1 MNDDLVLLPR
11 PRAIAR
17 TGGEF
22 TLPDSGTI
30 QLALAQPRDA
40 LFTAKRLQS
49 ALNFYA
55 GAAFAIAGGDLA
67 DAVRLALNPAAR
79 PQGYSLT
86 ISADGIQIV
95 GGDLA
100 GLYYGA
106 VTLAQLLRTQGKTLP
121 TLVIVDHPDF
131 LRRGVM
137 LDVSRDR
144 VPKMDTVMGLIDL
157 LSSWKI
163 NEFQLYIEHTFA
175 YREHEI
181 VWRNASPFTAEEMLT
196 LDAYCRERHI
206 DLVPNQN
213 SFGHWHRW
221 FAHPEY
227 LHLAETETGVMTPW
241 GTKQDHPFSL
251 SPAAMEALPLLGR
264 LFDELLPNFSS
275 PFFNVG
281 CDETFDLGMGRSK
294 ALVEARGKGRVY
306 LDFLLGIHELVKA
319 RGRTMQF
326 WGDII
331 NQHPELV
338 PELPADVTA
347 LEWGYESWWDF
358 DSHGARF
365 AQSGIPFYT
374 CPGTS
379 SWLTIAG
386 RTDNMLGN
394 IRGAVVSGR
403 KHGAVGVLNTAWGD
417 LGHWQQLPADY
428 PGFAYGAASAWC
440 ADANLE
446 IDLAAAL
453 DAHAFF
459 DRAGVMG
466 RLALALGNA
475 YKQTG
480 VLINNSSLLFWLY
493 QMPLAE
499 LRAIGERWL
508 DDASRQIIDSD
519 SALGDHLK
527 ATAAYIDQTV
537 RDLEAAQMRRPDAP
551 LIAREYAL
559 MARMLAHGAQRG
571 LLQLGLASMSRAE
584 LAQELAAIEAE
595 FRALWLERSRP
606 GGLDDSAARLRKAA
620 ALYAAPK

>member
-1 MNDDLVLLPR
+1 MNDDLILLPR
-11 PRAIAR
+11 PRSLTR
-17 TGGEF
+17 TGGKY
-22 TLPDSGTI
+22 TLPDTGTI
-30 QLALAQPRDA
+30 QLALAQPGDA

-55 GAAFAIAGGDLA
+55 GAGFAIAGGDLNG
-67 DAVRLALNPAAR
+67 AVRLAINPAGR

-86 ISADGIQIV
+86 ISSEGIQIV

-121 TLVIVDHPDF
+121 TLVIVDYPDF

-144 VPKMDTVMGLIDL
+144 VPKMDTVMEMIDL

-196 LDAYCRERHI
+196 LDAYCRERYI
-206 DLVPNQN
+206 DFVPNQN

-221 FAHPEY
+221 FEHPEY
-227 LHLAETETGVMTPW
+227 LYLAETEVGITSPW
-241 GTKQDHPFSL
+241 GSKQDHPFSL
-251 SPAAMEALPLLGR
+251 SPAVPEALPLLGK

-294 ALVEARGKGRVY
+294 ALVEAHGKGRVY
-306 LDFLLGIHELVKA
+306 LDFLLGIYDHVKA
-319 RGRTMQF
+319 RGKTMQF

-331 NQHPELV
+331 NEHPELV
-338 PELPADVTA
+338 PELPADIVA

-365 AQSGIPFYT
+365 AQSGVPFYT

-379 SWLTIAG
+379 SWVTIAG

-394 IRGAVVSGR
+394 IRGAVVNGK
-403 KHGAVGVLNTAWGD
+403 KHGAIGVLNTAWGD
-417 LGHWQQLPADY
+417 YGHWQQIPADY
-428 PGFAYGAASAWC
+428 PGFAYGAAATWC
-440 ADANLE
+440 ADNNLD

-466 RLALALGNA
+466 KLALALGNA

-480 VLINNSSLLFWLY
+480 VLISNSSLLFWLY
-493 QMPLAE
+493 LTPLSE
-499 LRAIGERWL
+499 LRATGKRWL
-508 DDASRQIIDSD
+508 DEASRQTIEDD
-519 SALGDHLK
+519 SALIDRLK
-527 ATAAYIDQTV
+527 ATTAYIDETM
-537 RDLEAAQMRRPDAP
+537 RDLEAAQIRRPDAP
-551 LIAREYAL
+551 LIEREYAL

-571 LLQLGLASMSRAE
+571 LLQLGQASASKAEMAAE
-584 LAQELAAIEAE
+584 LATIEAE

-606 GGLDDSAARLRKAA
+606 GGLDDSAGRLRKAA
-620 ALYAAPK
+620 ALYGG

>member
-1 MNDDLVLLPR
+1 MTDDLVLLPR
-11 PRAIAR
+11 PRALTR
-17 TGGEF
+17 TGATY

-30 QLALAQPRDA
+30 QLALPRPGDA

-49 ALNFYA
+49 ALQFYA
-55 GAAFAIAGGDLA
+55 GAQFAIAGGDL
-67 DAVRLALNPAAR
+67 DGAVRLAINPAAR

-86 ISADGIQIV
+86 ISAEGIQIV

-106 VTLAQLLRTQGKTLP
+106 VTLAQLLRTGGKTLP
-121 TLVIVDHPDF
+121 TLVIVDYPDF

-144 VPKMDTVMGLIDL
+144 VPKMDTVMQIIDL

-181 VWRNASPFTAEEMLT
+181 VWRKASPFTAEEMLA
-196 LDAYCRERHI
+196 LDAYCRERYI
-206 DLVPNQN
+206 DFVPNQN

-221 FAHPEY
+221 FEHPEY
-227 LHLAETETGVMTPW
+227 LYLAETETGVSTPW

-251 SPAAMEALPLLGR
+251 SPAVPEALPFLGR
-264 LFDELLPNFSS
+264 LYDEFLPNFSS

-281 CDETFDLGMGRSK
+281 CDETFDLGIGRSK
-294 ALVEARGKGRVY
+294 ALVEAKGKGRVY
-306 LDFLLGIHELVKA
+306 LDFLLGIYQMVKA
-319 RGRTMQF
+319 RGKTMQF

-331 NQHPELV
+331 NEHPELV
-338 PELPADVTA
+338 PELPNDVIA

-365 AQSGIPFYT
+365 AQSGVPFYT

-379 SWLTIAG
+379 SWVTIAG

-394 IRGAVVSGR
+394 IRSAVVNGK
-403 KHGAVGVLNTAWGD
+403 KHGAVGILNTAWGD
-417 LGHWQQLPADY
+417 YGHWQQMPADY
-428 PGFAYGAASAWC
+428 PGFAYGAASSWC
-440 ADANLE
+440 AETNLE
-446 IDLAAAL
+446 IDLTAAL

-459 DRAGVMG
+459 DRAGIMG
-466 RLALALGNA
+466 KLALALGNA

-480 VLINNSSLLFWLY
+480 VMMMNSSLLFWLY
-493 QMPLAE
+493 PTPLAE
-499 LRAIGERWL
+499 LRAAGKRWL
-508 DDASRQIIDSD
+508 DESSKQTIDSD
-519 SALGDHLK
+519 PALTDRLK
-527 ATAAYIDQTV
+527 ATVSYIDATM
-537 RDLEAAQMRRPDAP
+537 RDLESAQMQRPDAP
-551 LIAREYAL
+551 LIEREYAL

-571 LLQLGLASMSRAE
+571 LLQLGQASASKAE
-584 LAQELAAIEAE
+584 LAAELAEIEAE

-606 GGLDDSAARLRKAA
+606 GGLDDSAGRLHKAA
-620 ALYAAPK
+620 ALYADG

>member
-1 MNDDLVLLPR
+1 MTDDLVLLPR
-11 PRAIAR
+11 PRALTR
-17 TGGEF
+17 TGGTY
-22 TLPDSGTI
+22 TLPDTGTI
-30 QLALAQPRDA
+30 QLALARPGDA

-49 ALNFYA
+49 ALQFYA
-55 GAAFAIAGGDLA
+55 GAAFAISGGDL
-67 DAVRLALNPAAR
+67 DGAVRLAINPAAR
-79 PQGYSLT
+79 PQGFSLT
-86 ISADGIQIV
+86 ISAEGIQIV

-121 TLVIVDHPDF
+121 TLVIVDYPDF

-144 VPKMDTVMGLIDL
+144 VPKMDTVMQIIDL

-175 YREHEI
+175 YREHEL
-181 VWRNASPFTAEEMLT
+181 VWRKASPFTAEEMLT

-206 DLVPNQN
+206 DFVPNQN

-221 FAHPEY
+221 FEHPEY
-227 LHLAETETGVMTPW
+227 LYLAETETGVSTPW
-241 GTKQDHPFSL
+241 GNKQDHPFSL
-251 SPAAMEALPLLGR
+251 SPAVPEALPLLGR
-264 LFDELLPNFSS
+264 LFDEFLPNFSS

-281 CDETFDLGMGRSK
+281 CDETFDLGMGKSK

-306 LDFLLGIHELVKA
+306 LDFLLGIYDRVKA
-319 RGRTMQF
+319 HGKTMQF

-331 NQHPELV
+331 NEHPELV
-338 PELPADVTA
+338 PELPADVVA

-379 SWLTIAG
+379 TWVTIAG

-394 IRGAVVSGR
+394 IRGAVVNGK
-403 KHGAVGVLNTAWGD
+403 KHGAVGILNTAWGD
-417 LGHWQQLPADY
+417 LGHWQQMPADY

-440 ADANLE
+440 ADTNLD

-466 RLALALGNA
+466 KLALALGNA

-493 QMPLAE
+493 QTPLSE
-499 LRAIGERWL
+499 LRSAGKRWL
-508 DDASRQIIDSD
+508 DESSRQTIDSD
-519 SALGDHLK
+519 SALIDHLK
-527 ATAAYIDQTV
+527 ATVSYIDAAM
-537 RDLEAAQMRRPDAP
+537 RDFERAEMRRPDAP
-551 LIAREYAL
+551 LIEREYAL
-559 MARMLAHGAQRG
+559 MARMLTHGAQRG
-571 LLQLGLASMSRAE
+571 LLQLGQATASNAEMAAE
-584 LAQELAAIEAE
+584 LTEIEAE

-606 GGLDDSAARLRKAA
+606 GGLDDSAGRLRKAS
-620 ALYAAPK
+620 ALYTDG